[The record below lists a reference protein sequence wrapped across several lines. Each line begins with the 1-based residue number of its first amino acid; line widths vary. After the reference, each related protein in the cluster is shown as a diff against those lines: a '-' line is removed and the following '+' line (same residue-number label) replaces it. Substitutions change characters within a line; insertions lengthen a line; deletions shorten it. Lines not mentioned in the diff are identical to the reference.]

1 MEPPCK
7 QLYTIETLHHRPSLY
22 YSGICFPLRPPD
34 RKKGESGGDFLLQ
47 RYLVQQHPSSSLHS
61 HLFHFH
67 DLPINQKCDKIWRD
81 ISSFFSLESF
91 PYLAWLRLRLRL
103 GFTMKFKQV
112 KTGLGRDSSGLDWAE
127 QMFCDGDESYF
138 HTVATHNGIISKPFW
153 SQSFATVFVPW
164 RCLSLVSSLY
174 QANRSNTIN

>member
-22 YSGICFPLRPPD
+22 YSGICFPLRPPH

-91 PYLAWLRLRLRL
+91 PYLFGSGWVLQWNSNRSRLASAETAL
-103 GFTMKFKQV
+103 GW
-112 KTGLGRDSSGLDWAE
+112 TGLNRCFAMVMNHTFILSQHIMESFPSLSGLRAL
-127 QMFCDGDESYF
+127 QQYLCPGDVS
-138 HTVATHNGIISKPFW
+138 VW
-153 SQSFATVFVPW
+153 SAHYIRRTDQT
-164 RCLSLVSSLY
+164 
-174 QANRSNTIN
+174 Q

>member
-22 YSGICFPLRPPD
+22 YSGICFPLRPLHR
-34 RKKGESGGDFLLQ
+34 RKRWEWR

-91 PYLAWLRLRLRL
+91 PYLSGSGWVLQWNSNRSRLASAETAL
-103 GFTMKFKQV
+103 GW
-112 KTGLGRDSSGLDWAE
+112 TGLNRCFAMVMNHTFILSQHIMESFPSLSGLRAL
-127 QMFCDGDESYF
+127 QQYLCPGDVS
-138 HTVATHNGIISKPFW
+138 VW
-153 SQSFATVFVPW
+153 SAHYIRRTDQT
-164 RCLSLVSSLY
+164 
-174 QANRSNTIN
+174 Q